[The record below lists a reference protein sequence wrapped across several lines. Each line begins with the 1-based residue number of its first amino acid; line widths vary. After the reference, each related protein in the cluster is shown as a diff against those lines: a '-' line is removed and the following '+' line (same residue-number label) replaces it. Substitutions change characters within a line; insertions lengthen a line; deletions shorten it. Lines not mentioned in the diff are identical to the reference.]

1 MRAIKK
7 CPPIL
12 GKTFHTLKNCGA
24 RSDDAVY
31 GWSCQAADDR
41 TLVIVNGE
49 SDLSGEDQVR
59 HGMMRG
65 VVMSATDSQTHVHLS
80 GGGQPGTF
88 GKSAFGPGIS
98 RRPTQGTQAIALK
111 QEIGRLRQRL
121 RQSHLD
127 SVMALVAALEA
138 KDPHTER
145 HSSQVA
151 IYAEHLATAA
161 GLGSADVEVLV
172 IAALLHDIGKIAIPD
187 AILLKPGRLTP
198 NEFEIIKLHPAR
210 GVEILGRMG
219 FLERELPLVLHHHEW
234 FNGSGY
240 PAGLAGTAIPYGARI
255 LQVADSIDA
264 MLSPRTYKK
273 AISVEEAIAELKRW
287 RGIQFDPAIAESA
300 VAMLERQ
307 PEEALLICPRI
318 VSVQGIAAESAPW
331 PAPSLAVRNEP
342 AFVGFGRAVIAH

>member
-1 MRAIKK
+1 M
-7 CPPIL
+7 
-12 GKTFHTLKNCGA
+12 
-24 RSDDAVY
+24 
-31 GWSCQAADDR
+31 DR
-41 TLVIVNGE
+41 
-49 SDLSGEDQVR
+49 
-59 HGMMRG
+59 
-65 VVMSATDSQTHVHLS
+65 
-80 GGGQPGTF
+80 
-88 GKSAFGPGIS
+88 GKSQSSQIVP
-98 RRPTQGTQAIALK
+98 LK
-111 QEIGRLRQRL
+111 QEIGRLRRRL

-145 HSSQVA
+145 HSTQVA

-161 GLGSADVEVLV
+161 GIGSAEVEVLV

-210 GVEILGRMG
+210 GVEILRRMG

-234 FNGSGY
+234 YNGSGY
-240 PAGLAGTAIPYGARI
+240 PAGLAGKAIPSGARI

-273 AISVEEAIAELKRW
+273 AISVEEAIAELHRW
-287 RGIQFDPAIAESA
+287 RGIQFDPGIAAAA

-307 PEEALLICPRI
+307 PEEAHAISPGLAST
-318 VSVQGIAAESAPW
+318 SVTAAESVPW
-331 PAPSLAVRNEP
+331 PAPSLAMRNES
-342 AFVGFGRAVIAH
+342 AFAGVGRAAIAH